1 MKSKEF
7 LLGIFVIM
15 GLVCLSYLTIKLG
28 RMDFF
33 QGNTYMVKAHFNSA
47 SGLKTGSNILIA
59 GVKVGSVGNI
69 SLAQETSTALVEMHI
84 NEDIEL
90 TDDTIAAVKTSGL
103 IGDKYISL
111 TVGGSPELLTDN
123 SMLFDTQSAVDIEE
137 LISKYVFGTVD
148 N

>member
-1 MKSKEF
+1 MKSREF

-33 QGNTYMVKAHFNSA
+33 QGDNYMVKAHFSSA
-47 SGLKTGSNILIA
+47 AGLKTGSNIEIA
-59 GVKVGSVGNI
+59 GVKVGSVGKI
-69 SLAQETSTALVEMHI
+69 TLDQATSTALVEMYI
-84 NEDIEL
+84 QDGVEV

-111 TVGGSPELLTDN
+111 TIGGSPELLTNN
-123 SMLFDTQSAVDIEE
+123 STLFDTQSAVDIEE